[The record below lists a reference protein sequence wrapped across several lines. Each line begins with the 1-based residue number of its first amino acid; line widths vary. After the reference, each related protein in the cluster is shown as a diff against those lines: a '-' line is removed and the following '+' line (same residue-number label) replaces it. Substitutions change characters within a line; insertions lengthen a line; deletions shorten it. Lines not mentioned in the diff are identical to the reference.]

1 MIRLLICIV
10 IKNLCNK
17 KLFMIQ
23 SYYVI
28 TQYFKVPKE
37 VRLKTTHFFIV
48 KIPNKRELQQVVFNH
63 SSDIYF
69 QDFL

>member
-1 MIRLLICIV
+1 
-10 IKNLCNK
+10 
-17 KLFMIQ
+17 MIQ

-28 TQYFKVPKE
+28 TQYCKVPKE

-48 KIPNKRELQQVVFNH
+48 KIPNKTELQQVVFNH